1 VRRAALLTVAF
12 IAVLVLALPA
22 GARAGKLTKAGTTLT
37 YTSNNLEQENLVL
50 FLEGSQIQFFN
61 SPGLIHDPL
70 PSGCERFD
78 THSAGCPMT
87 GLSDLGFELGNGDD
101 FWKNLSE
108 IPLTVVVHGGTGN
121 EFFDSRDGRDLMFGQ
136 EGEDEI
142 DDSGDSGDAGDILDG
157 GPGNDL
163 LHNGGGSDDLS
174 GGDGIDTVDA
184 FALENQAITLD
195 GVSNDGIAD
204 EKDNFRPDI
213 ENVIGGLGDDHIVA
227 SAAANRL
234 EGREGTDI
242 LEGQGSAD
250 VLVGGA
256 GADDLRGGGDFDRVE
271 YPGTSD
277 PDDDENQTIT
287 IDDAANDGIAG
298 EEDNVRTD
306 VEDVDAGPGNDK
318 ITGSAGANTL
328 AGGDGN
334 DELTGGGGVDT
345 FFGGAGVDTL
355 RARDGL
361 PERVDCGPGGLTAIV
376 DTTDTVLSCA
386 AVDASNELV
395 PDVDGDGSNKP
406 ADCDDGNAAIRPG
419 AVDVPENGID
429 EDCSGADAVNLDR
442 DGDAFLRPTDCDDA
456 NPRINPGSADIPGN
470 AIDEDCSGGPAP
482 FPLLESA
489 VGTTFAF
496 GRGFTI
502 ISDITIRRARKG
514 SRVRISCRGRGCPFK
529 ARTRR
534 ITRNRA
540 RLVLRRPFGKARLRP
555 KTRVEIRVTKAGTI
569 GVVTR
574 LNIRAGKRPA
584 RKDLCLPPGARKP
597 ARCAA

>member
-1 VRRAALLTVAF
+1 VLSTVSL
-12 IAVLVLALPA
+12 IAVLLVALPTAAQA
-22 GARAGKLTKAGTTLT
+22 GRLTKAGTTLT

-50 FLEGSQIQFFN
+50 VLEGTQIQFFN

-70 PSGCERFD
+70 PSGCVRFD
-78 THSAGCPMT
+78 THGAGCPMA
-87 GLSDLGFELGNGDD
+87 GLSDLVFELGNGDD
-101 FWKNLSE
+101 FWKNLSD

-121 EFFDSRDGRDLMFGQ
+121 EFFDSRDGRDLMFGE

-142 DDSGDSGDAGDILDG
+142 DDSGDSGDLGDVLDG

-163 LHNGGGSDDLS
+163 LHNGGGSDDMS
-174 GGDGIDTVDA
+174 GGDGIDTVDS
-184 FALENQAITLD
+184 FALEAQAITLD
-195 GVSNDGIAD
+195 GVSNDGVAD
-204 EKDNFRPDI
+204 EKDNFHTDI
-213 ENVIGGLGDDHIVA
+213 ENVMGGLGDDHIVG

-234 EGREGTDI
+234 DGREGADT
-242 LEGQGSAD
+242 LEGQGGAD
-250 VLVGGA
+250 VLIGGE

-271 YPGTSD
+271 YPGT
-277 PDDDENQTIT
+277 PATDDDENQTVA

-318 ITGSAGANTL
+318 VTGSAGANTL
-328 AGGDGN
+328 TGGAGN

-345 FFGGAGVDTL
+345 FFGGAGTDTL

-361 PERVDCGPGGLTAIV
+361 PERVDCGPGGSTAIV
-376 DTTDTVLSCA
+376 DTTDTVLSCTT
-386 AVDASNELV
+386 VDASNELV

-429 EDCSGADAVNLDR
+429 EDCSGADAINFDR
-442 DGDAFLRPTDCDDA
+442 DGDAFLRPTDCDDT

-470 AIDEDCSGGPAP
+470 AIDEDCSGGAAP
-482 FPLLESA
+482 FPLLDSA

-496 GRGFTI
+496 GRRFTT
-502 ISDITIRRARKG
+502 ISEITIRRARKG
-514 SRVRISCRGRGCPFK
+514 SRVRITCRGRGCPFK

-534 ITRNRA
+534 IARDRA
-540 RLVLRRPFGKARLRP
+540 KLVLKRPFRKARLRP
-555 KTRVEIRVTKAGTI
+555 KTRVEIRVTKAATI
-569 GVVTR
+569 GVVAR
-574 LNIRAGKRPA
+574 LTIRAGKRPA

-597 ARCAA
+597 GRCAV